1 MNTASETSYEAIF
14 RAARRAAASLTATD
28 TDTLDRTLR
37 RCADALRKGSDRLME
52 ANAVDL
58 AAMSPEEP
66 MYDRLRLTPRRI
78 EDIAAGMEHVAAL
91 GSPQGETMSSW
102 SRPNGMTISKVRV
115 PFGVAGVICEARPN
129 VTLDVF
135 ALCLKTANASI
146 VKGGADAA
154 RTNEAASAIIRDTL
168 RAEGLDEASF
178 TLLPSTREAADALLH
193 AEGMVD
199 VVIPR
204 GGRGLIRFVR
214 ENARVP
220 VIETGAGVV
229 HIYFDRAG
237 DTAKGRDIILNAKTR
252 RVSVCNALD
261 CLIVHRDRLADLAD
275 LCAPL
280 AAENVEILADD
291 EAFAALEG
299 SYPAHLLKHA
309 ADEAYGTEFLDYR
322 MALRTAGSIDEAMQH
337 IERYTSRHSEAIIT
351 EDEYAARRFT
361 RGVDAAC
368 VYVNLPTSFTDG
380 GEFGFGAEI
389 GISTQKL
396 HARGPMG
403 LAELTTYK
411 YIIEGDGQTR
421 PR

>member
-1 MNTASETSYEAIF
+1 MSTASETSYEAIF
-14 RAARRAAASLTATD
+14 RAARRAAASLAATD

-37 RCADALRKGSDRLME
+37 RCAGALRKGSDRLME

-91 GSPQGETMSSW
+91 GSPQGETIESW

-115 PFGVAGVICEARPN
+115 PFGVVGVICEARPN

-154 RTNEAASAIIRDTL
+154 RTNEAAAAIIRDTL

-252 RVSVCNALD
+252 RVSVCNTLD

-291 EAFAALEG
+291 EAYAALEG

-309 ADEAYGTEFLDYR
+309 TDEAYGTEFLDYR
-322 MALRTAGSIDEAMQH
+322 MALRTVGSIDEAMQQ
-337 IERYTSRHSEAIIT
+337 RYTSRHSEAIIT
-351 EDEYAARRFT
+351 EDKDAARRFT

-411 YIIEGDGQTR
+411 NIIEGDGQTR

>member
-1 MNTASETSYEAIF
+1 
-14 RAARRAAASLTATD
+14 
-28 TDTLDRTLR
+28 
-37 RCADALRKGSDRLME
+37 
-52 ANAVDL
+52 
-58 AAMSPEEP
+58 
-66 MYDRLRLTPRRI
+66 
-78 EDIAAGMEHVAAL
+78 
-91 GSPQGETMSSW
+91 
-102 SRPNGMTISKVRV
+102 
-115 PFGVAGVICEARPN
+115 
-129 VTLDVF
+129 
-135 ALCLKTANASI
+135 
-146 VKGGADAA
+146 
-154 RTNEAASAIIRDTL
+154 
-168 RAEGLDEASF
+168 
-178 TLLPSTREAADALLH
+178 
-193 AEGMVD
+193 MVD

-291 EAFAALEG
+291 EAFATLEG
-299 SYPAHLLKHA
+299 SYPARLLKHA

-322 MALRTAGSIDEAMQH
+322 MALRTVGSIDEAMQH

-351 EDEYAARRFT
+351 EDKDAARRFT

>member
-14 RAARRAAASLTATD
+14 RAARHAATSLAATD

-37 RCADALRKGSDRLME
+37 RCAGALRKGSDRLME

-115 PFGVAGVICEARPN
+115 PFGVVGVICEARPN

-154 RTNEAASAIIRDTL
+154 RTNEAAAAIIRDTL

-214 ENARVP
+214 ENARIP
-220 VIETGAGVV
+220 VIETGAGIWTVSSYIV
-229 HIYFDRAG
+229 TVWPIWPICARRSRPRMSRFWP
-237 DTAKGRDIILNAKTR
+237 TTR
-252 RVSVCNALD
+252 
-261 CLIVHRDRLADLAD
+261 
-275 LCAPL
+275 P
-280 AAENVEILADD
+280 
-291 EAFAALEG
+291 
-299 SYPAHLLKHA
+299 
-309 ADEAYGTEFLDYR
+309 
-322 MALRTAGSIDEAMQH
+322 MQH
-337 IERYTSRHSEAIIT
+337 LKDHTPH
-351 EDEYAARRFT
+351 
-361 RGVDAAC
+361 AC
-368 VYVNLPTSFTDG
+368 
-380 GEFGFGAEI
+380 
-389 GISTQKL
+389 
-396 HARGPMG
+396 
-403 LAELTTYK
+403 
-411 YIIEGDGQTR
+411 
-421 PR
+421 